1 MMSSTQELIRMHNM
15 YLMSSTQDLVIIK
28 MKFFLMKKQKKDQD
42 LDVLKII
49 HSFIFIQYKGKKGL
63 KGEKREGIKGGK
75 ST

>member
-1 MMSSTQELIRMHNM
+1 
-15 YLMSSTQDLVIIK
+15 
-28 MKFFLMKKQKKDQD
+28 MKKQKKDQD

-63 KGEKREGIKGGK
+63 KGEKREGRKGGK